1 MSLPDRYYE
10 DLLRQVV
17 TGRGW
22 LLAHDV
28 LVPAARQAATLLDLG
43 AASVFALGGSRGT
56 GPIAEGIPTLDLG
69 LVAGSMMEGIRAS
82 EALLD
87 DLPPEIVARID
98 AWDPDREARAIRPL
112 FSHGRPVAGRT
123 TWGGRRPSWVA
134 LEDKTVIDA
143 LWDAA
148 GVPRAPSRN
157 VAVEADFDT
166 CCSHGSSIVGGAR
179 D

>member
-112 FSHGRPVAGRT
+112 FSHGRPVAGRPRSGGGRAGSPWRT
-123 TWGGRRPSWVA
+123 RPSSMPCGTRRACPGRRPGTWPWRPT
-134 LEDKTVIDA
+134 LT
-143 LWDAA
+143 LAA
-148 GVPRAPSRN
+148 
-157 VAVEADFDT
+157 
-166 CCSHGSSIVGGAR
+166 HMAR
-179 D
+179 P